1 MANSFLLLL
10 HKICD
15 MRKIILPL
23 IIILVII
30 AGLGLGWFF
39 MQRQTK
45 SYSENYAFKAI
56 PVRTP
61 LVLEITDVQ
70 LLLQKLETESPLITA
85 MKEIPELESFRTD
98 VNALR
103 TLVSGSEDLKTLLA
117 GRPALVAFNPEGKD
131 NIGCLFALSL
141 QNRAEKSEMIDFI
154 ENYSGQQGGSL
165 TRRSYDD
172 VEVYRLRKGDLE
184 FNFAESGG
192 IFILS
197 RHAIF
202 VEEAIRQ
209 MAAGNLLDQEQF
221 KNLYNTKGSDSD
233 FNIFINHAKIN
244 IILAKAVSPAF
255 RQALQLFVNF
265 ADRTELDVNLKQSEV
280 LLGGFSF
287 SEQTRH
293 NYLNIFRNQEAE
305 RFNLGQM
312 MPSGISGFLALNL
325 SDFEKYQN
333 DYNEFLKG
341 RQGNF
346 YRREASLKVLDQYSG
361 KPFIP
366 LFQQVAGKDFAIIFG
381 QVTQNEPASNRFF
394 VAGVKG
400 QSLAKDL
407 LLPMIEKYAKANQK
421 NLKKM
426 QSTYQIQNNKGVT
439 IYEFPFRDLPGLL
452 MGESFEAV
460 ESNYL
465 CFYDNYLIFS
475 DDITALKNFL
485 HDLMLSDT
493 LEKDVRFQEFSRQM
507 ASKST
512 FYFYLNFSR
521 VFYLKDHYLNETVS
535 NAIQTNE
542 ETLRKFYGLG
552 WQFSASSGEFL
563 NNLYLKYD
571 PVLKEEPQ
579 AIWQTKLDST
589 ISIKPQLMVNH
600 KDRQNLEVI
609 VQDNKN
615 NLYLINKEGATLW
628 KVQLSGKIMS
638 PVYQI
643 DYYRNGKLQY
653 FFNTR
658 DQLHLIDR
666 NGSNVARFPITLKTP
681 ASNGVAVIDY
691 AGNRDYR
698 YFVASDD
705 RKIYAFDRDGKI
717 VTGWKFEGSDG
728 IVTNPLRY
736 YKLGTQDFLVCA
748 DRYKTYILD
757 RQGNTRVKTTDN
769 FEHSGNDLYL
779 TDKSALATTD
789 AGGKIHLQYFDGK
802 AETIDPGSFGEGHYF
817 RAEDLNGD
825 KKTDY
830 IVADG
835 NELFAFTD
843 QGKKIFERKFESA
856 ISATPDIYAF
866 GPANNKIGVICR
878 NENRIY
884 LVDTRG
890 GLYSGF
896 PLQGNTP
903 FSIGYLTSGNPYFNL
918 LTGSEDNSFFNYK
931 IE

>member
-1 MANSFLLLL
+1 
-10 HKICD
+10 

-30 AGLGLGWFF
+30 VGLGLVWFF

-45 SYSENYAFKAI
+45 SYSENSAFKAI

-70 LLLQKLETESPLITA
+70 LFLQKLETESPLVTA
-85 MKEIPELESFRTD
+85 MKEIPELESFRND

-103 TLVSGSEDLKTLLA
+103 TVVSGSEGLKTMLA
-117 GRPALVAFNPEGKD
+117 GRPALVAFNPEGKE

-141 QNRAEKSEMIDFI
+141 ENRAEKSDMVDFI
-154 ENYSGQQGGSL
+154 ESYSGQHAGSL

-172 VEVYRLRKGDLE
+172 VEIFRLRKGDAE
-184 FNFAESGG
+184 FHFAENGG
-192 IFILS
+192 IFIFS

-209 MAAGNLLDQEQF
+209 MATGNLLDQDQF

-233 FNIFINHAKIN
+233 FNIFINHEKIN
-244 IILAKAVSPAF
+244 IILAKAASPAF

-265 ADRTELDVNLKQSEV
+265 ADRTELDVNLKPSEV

-287 SEQTRH
+287 SEPTKH

-305 RFNLGQM
+305 RFNLGQVI
-312 MPSGISGFLALNL
+312 PSGVSGFLALNL
-325 SDFEKYQN
+325 SDFERYQV

-341 RQGNF
+341 RQGNY
-346 YRREASLKVLDQYSG
+346 YRREANLKGLEQYSG
-361 KPFIP
+361 KPFVP
-366 LFQQVAGKDFAIIFG
+366 LFQQVAGNDFAIVFG

-394 VAGVKG
+394 IAGVKG
-400 QSLAKDL
+400 QSLARDL
-407 LLPMIEKYAKANQK
+407 LLPMIEKYARANQK
-421 NLKKM
+421 SLKAM
-426 QSTYQIQNNKGVT
+426 QSTYQIQSNKGVT
-439 IYEFPFRDLPGLL
+439 IYEFPFRNLPGLL
-452 MGESFEAV
+452 MGESFTAV

-475 DDITALKNFL
+475 DDITALKNYL

-493 LEKDVRFQEFSRQM
+493 LEKDVRFQTFSQQM
-507 ASKST
+507 VSKST
-512 FYFYLNFSR
+512 FYFYLNFSKA
-521 VFYLKDHYLNETVS
+521 FYLKNHYLNEAVS
-535 NAIQTNE
+535 NALQNNE
-542 ETLRKFYGLG
+542 EGLRKFHGLG

-579 AIWQTKLDST
+579 AIWQAKLDST
-589 ISIKPQLMVNH
+589 ISIKPQLVVNH
-600 KDRQNLEVI
+600 KDKQNLEVI
-609 VQDNKN
+609 VQDNRN

-628 KVQLSGKIMS
+628 KVQLPGKIMS

-666 NGSNVARFPITLKTP
+666 NGSNVARFPVTLKAP
-681 ASNGVAVIDY
+681 ASNGVAVVDY

-705 RKIYAFDRDGKI
+705 RRMYAFDREGKL
-717 VTGWKFEGSDG
+717 VTGWKFEGTDG
-728 IVTNPLRY
+728 VVTNPLRHH
-736 YKLGTQDFLVCA
+736 KLGTQDFLVFS

-757 RQGNTRVKTTDN
+757 RQGNTRVKTTDH

-779 TDKSALATTD
+779 TDKGALATTD
-789 AGGKIHLQYFDGK
+789 AGGKVHLQYFDGK
-802 AETIDPGSFGEGHYF
+802 SETISTGSFGKGHFF

-835 NELFAFTD
+835 NELVAYTD

-856 ISATPDIYAF
+856 ISFTPDIYTF
-866 GPANNKIGVICR
+866 GAGNRKIGVVCR

-896 PLQGNTP
+896 PLQGSTP
-903 FSIGYLTSGNPYFNL
+903 FSMGCLTSGNPCFNL
-918 LTGSEDNSFFNYK
+918 LVGSEDNRFFNYK